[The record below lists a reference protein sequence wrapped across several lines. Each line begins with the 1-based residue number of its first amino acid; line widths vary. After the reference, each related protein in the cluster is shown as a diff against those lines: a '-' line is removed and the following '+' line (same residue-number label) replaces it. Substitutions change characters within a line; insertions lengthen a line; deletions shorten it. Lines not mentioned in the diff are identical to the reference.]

1 MKKKRRIYTDT
12 SVIGGC
18 FDPEFATW
26 SNGLFKDFENGIY
39 QPVLSNV
46 VALEIESAPQHVID
60 KYFELSNSAEFIE
73 ITNIVVELADL
84 YIEKKILTEKH
95 YDDAS
100 HIALA
105 TVYEVD
111 TLVSWN
117 FRHIVHLDK
126 IPLFNAVNLEQGY
139 KMISIY
145 SPREVTTYGND
156 TEVPK

>member
-1 MKKKRRIYTDT
+1 M
-12 SVIGGC
+12 
-18 FDPEFATW
+18 
-26 SNGLFKDFENGIY
+26 
-39 QPVLSNV
+39 SNV